1 MGRLAQGERSTAFR
15 NIIKVAGLEM
25 MSFDEPM
32 ENTRARGKDLESHG
46 CARHAPATHLRPRVQ
61 PVAGS
66 GFLTVAQALLGERL
80 AIGFLAVIGGGH
92 ENDAL
97 LLIDLVKEAPI
108 AHSVAPSWRV
118 PIFQSFDIR
127 TGMRGLAKNRVN
139 VITKLGFEPP
149 L

>member
-1 MGRLAQGERSTAFR
+1 M
-15 NIIKVAGLEM
+15 
-25 MSFDEPM
+25 P
-32 ENTRARGKDLESHG
+32 
-46 CARHAPATHLRPRVQ
+46 P
-61 PVAGS
+61 
-66 GFLTVAQALLGERL
+66 LGECL
-80 AIGFLAVIGGGH
+80 AIGFLAVIGGSH

-108 AHSVAPSWRV
+108 PHSVAPSRRV
-118 PIFQSFDIR
+118 PIFQSLDIR